1 MSARSLASIPA
12 DGSPSFQFFTLPTLG
27 ANPSGIT
34 AGPDGNLWF
43 TEFGTNQIGRI
54 TTLGI
59 ITEFG
64 PVSGSPDRI
73 AAGPDG
79 NLWFTEPFPFDR
91 RIGRITTAGV
101 ITEFQL
107 ADGSQPRGIVAGPDG
122 NLWFTDYGAGAL
134 TRMSPAGVVIDSE
147 RVRDGPWGIGRG
159 LGNTIWLTQIDGN
172 RVARFA
178 IAP

>member
-1 MSARSLASIPA
+1 MIREFGPVS
-12 DGSPSFQFFTLPTLG
+12 GSPDR
-27 ANPSGIT
+27 IT

-43 TEFGTNQIGRI
+43 TE
-54 TTLGI
+54 
-59 ITEFG
+59 
-64 PVSGSPDRI
+64 PV
-73 AAGPDG
+73 
-79 NLWFTEPFPFDR
+79 PFDR
-91 RIGRITTAGV
+91 RIGRITTAGA

-107 ADGSQPRGIVAGPDG
+107 ADGSEPRDIVAGPDG

-159 LGNTIWLTQIDGN
+159 QGNTIWLTQVDGN

-178 IAP
+178 VAP